1 LTNIAPVDP
10 KVVLFQSPL
19 YVPTKSAAAAKNPAG
34 PVKATAVVVSA
45 AAAVV
50 VVSAAV
56 VAAVVDSVAA
66 LVAVAADVAE
76 VAFESASS
84 SPHAAT
90 TNVRPNRIVAARLK
104 VPSCDV
110 KTAGYPQVTEEPA
123 AHSRVTAGEN
133 RFC

>member
-1 LTNIAPVDP
+1 MNIAPVDP

-19 YVPTKSAAAAKNPAG
+19 YVPTKSAAAAKNAAG
-34 PVKATAVVVSA
+34 PVSAAVVVSA
-45 AAAVV
+45 AAVVV

-56 VAAVVDSVAA
+56 VAAVVDSDAA
-66 LVAVAADVAE
+66 LVAVAADVPE

-110 KTAGYPQVTEEPA
+110 KTAGYLQAT
-123 AHSRVTAGEN
+123 S
-133 RFC
+133 